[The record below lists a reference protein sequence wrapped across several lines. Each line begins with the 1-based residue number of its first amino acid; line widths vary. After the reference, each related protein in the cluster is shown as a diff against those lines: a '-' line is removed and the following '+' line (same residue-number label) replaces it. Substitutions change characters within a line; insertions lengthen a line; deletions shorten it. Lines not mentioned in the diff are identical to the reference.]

1 MAWDKKNK
9 FMALSLA
16 TLFIA
21 TGTYNAVVINSDSN
35 LNEKEA
41 RFVKRLDEMYGVTIE
56 GRKIATATNWEKLG
70 PAKIVKAVQKEEVPV
85 VVEAE
90 RPEPDAVEQSSFIQD
105 QLTLS
110 LVEVINPIKWQKGVS
125 PQSFSGS
132 LLANSG
138 VIEELTVSLPD
149 GEGVSVSFTEMSGNV
164 FNYDLNGE
172 SFSGM
177 MYQVDQHSYMVTFT
191 NGPLEGT
198 RLRFSSQDPA
208 QQQIQIQN
216 SLADNDI
223 QPGNFG
229 EVSPLESQ
237 LGNDIEIQPE
247 TSKAQGFNFDQQVL

>member
-1 MAWDKKNK
+1 MAWNKKNK

-35 LNEKEA
+35 LNEKET

-56 GRKIATATNWEKLG
+56 GRKIATATTWEKLE
-70 PAKIVKAVQKEEVPV
+70 PAKVAKPV
-85 VVEAE
+85 AKVETPAVVETVKPATSL
-90 RPEPDAVEQSSFIQD
+90 AEQSSFIKE

-110 LVEVINPIKWQKGVS
+110 LVEVINPKKWQKGVS
-125 PQSFSGS
+125 PESFSGS
-132 LLANSG
+132 LMANSG

-149 GEGVSVSFTEMSGNV
+149 GEGVSVSFSEMSGNV
-164 FNYDLNGE
+164 FDYDLNGE

-198 RLRFSSQDPA
+198 RLRFSSQDPG

-216 SLADNDI
+216 TLADNNV
-223 QPGNFG
+223 QVGNFG
-229 EVSPLESQ
+229 EASPLESQ
-237 LGNDIEIQPE
+237 LGNDVEIQPE
-247 TSKAQGFNFDQQVL
+247 SSQAQGFNFDQQVL